1 MNVTGTAEPGVSPTQ
16 DDRTWGM
23 LAHLSAFVG
32 VLIPIGS
39 IIAPLVIWLVKKD
52 QSLFVAEN
60 ARESL
65 NFNITIAIAILVS
78 WALTLILIGI
88 LMFGVVVL
96 YWLVMTILASIK
108 ANEGNVY
115 RYGISLRLVK

>member
-1 MNVTGTAEPGVSPTQ
+1 MNFTGTAEPGVSPTQ

>member
-1 MNVTGTAEPGVSPTQ
+1 MNLTGTAEPGVSPTQ

-39 IIAPLVIWLVKKD
+39 VIAPLVIWLVKKD

-60 ARESL
+60 AKEAL
-65 NFNITIAIAILVS
+65 NFNITVAIAIVAS
-78 WALTLILIGI
+78 WALALIFIGI